1 MVGISKFPRKWTTSR
16 DWEKFLKQDSRNIMS
31 YSIFEWNFGNLLLN
45 GTILQFV
52 KPRKKKPGFHY
63 NLPLSYSQKKK
74 KKTSFF
80 FNKRLRT
87 IRLQLL
93 MLKKKPYQI
102 QITKERK
109 CIGIES
115 NMISVEKLQD
125 KDGYKFAPYSDGEQ
139 EVFDTHDCQ
148 TGRTQCANS
157 QLNFTS
163 LILYKLKNNCSHEI
177 SDLALALR

>member
-1 MVGISKFPRKWTTSR
+1 
-16 DWEKFLKQDSRNIMS
+16 MS
-31 YSIFEWNFGNLLLN
+31 YSIFDWNFGNLLLN

-63 NLPLSYSQKKK
+63 NLPLSYSQKK

>member
-1 MVGISKFPRKWTTSR
+1 
-16 DWEKFLKQDSRNIMS
+16 MS
-31 YSIFEWNFGNLLLN
+31 YSIFDWNFGNLLLK

-74 KKTSFF
+74 KNVIF

>member
-1 MVGISKFPRKWTTSR
+1 
-16 DWEKFLKQDSRNIMS
+16 MS

-52 KPRKKKPGFHY
+52 KPRKKNPDFVTTCLWVIAK
-63 NLPLSYSQKKK
+63 KKK

-80 FNKRLRT
+80 FQQATSDYTVT
-87 IRLQLL
+87 IAHAKK
-93 MLKKKPYQI
+93 KKKPYQI

-125 KDGYKFAPYSDGEQ
+125 KDGYKFVPYSDGEQ
-139 EVFDTHDCQ
+139 EVFDTHNCQ

>member
-16 DWEKFLKQDSRNIMS
+16 DWEKFLKQDSRNTMS

-52 KPRKKKPGFHY
+52 KPRKKKPGFRY

-93 MLKKKPYQI
+93 MLKKKKTLSDTNYEGKKMYRNRKQHDICGKITRQRWLQI
-102 QITKERK
+102 RALLSWGTRSIWHPWLSNWKNSVRK
-109 CIGIES
+109 
-115 NMISVEKLQD
+115 
-125 KDGYKFAPYSDGEQ
+125 
-139 EVFDTHDCQ
+139 
-148 TGRTQCANS
+148 
-157 QLNFTS
+157 
-163 LILYKLKNNCSHEI
+163 
-177 SDLALALR
+177 LAT

>member
-1 MVGISKFPRKWTTSR
+1 MDDFQGLRK
-16 DWEKFLKQDSRNIMS
+16 
-31 YSIFEWNFGNLLLN
+31 IFKTRLQKHYVLFDIWVEFREFVIEWNYFAICE
-45 GTILQFV
+45 T
-52 KPRKKKPGFHY
+52 KKKNPDFITTCIWVIA
-63 NLPLSYSQKKK
+63 KKK
-74 KKTSFF
+74 KKKKSFF

>member
-1 MVGISKFPRKWTTSR
+1 
-16 DWEKFLKQDSRNIMS
+16 MS

-74 KKTSFF
+74 KNLIFFQQATSDYTV
-80 FNKRLRT
+80 T
-87 IRLQLL
+87 IAHAK
-93 MLKKKPYQI
+93 KKKPYQI

>member
-1 MVGISKFPRKWTTSR
+1 MELFCN
-16 DWEKFLKQDSRNIMS
+16 L
-31 YSIFEWNFGNLLLN
+31 WNEE
-45 GTILQFV
+45 
-52 KPRKKKPGFHY
+52 KKPGFHY
-63 NLPLSYSQKKK
+63 NLHLSYSQKKK
-74 KKTSFF
+74 KKNVTFFQQATSDYTV
-80 FNKRLRT
+80 T
-87 IRLQLL
+87 IAHAK
-93 MLKKKPYQI
+93 KKKPYQI

>member
-1 MVGISKFPRKWTTSR
+1 MWHDK
-16 DWEKFLKQDSRNIMS
+16 E
-31 YSIFEWNFGNLLLN
+31 
-45 GTILQFV
+45 
-52 KPRKKKPGFHY
+52 KKKPGFHY
-63 NLPLSYSQKKK
+63 KLPLSYSQKKK
-74 KKTSFF
+74 KNVIFFQQATSDYTV
-80 FNKRLRT
+80 T
-87 IRLQLL
+87 IAHA
-93 MLKKKPYQI
+93 KKKPYQI

-177 SDLALALR
+177 SHLALALR

>member
-1 MVGISKFPRKWTTSR
+1 MDDFQGLRK
-16 DWEKFLKQDSRNIMS
+16 
-31 YSIFEWNFGNLLLN
+31 IFKTRLQKHYVLFDIWVEFREFVIEWNYFAICE
-45 GTILQFV
+45 T
-52 KPRKKKPGFHY
+52 KKKKPGFRY

>member
-16 DWEKFLKQDSRNIMS
+16 DWEKFLKQDSRNTMS

-52 KPRKKKPGFHY
+52 KRRKKNPDFITTCIWVIAK
-63 NLPLSYSQKKK
+63 KKK

>member
-1 MVGISKFPRKWTTSR
+1 
-16 DWEKFLKQDSRNIMS
+16 MS

-52 KPRKKKPGFHY
+52 KPRKKKPGFRY

-74 KKTSFF
+74 KNVIFFQQATSDYTV
-80 FNKRLRT
+80 T
-87 IRLQLL
+87 IAHA
-93 MLKKKPYQI
+93 KKKPYQI

>member
-1 MVGISKFPRKWTTSR
+1 MDDFQGLRK
-16 DWEKFLKQDSRNIMS
+16 
-31 YSIFEWNFGNLLLN
+31 IFKTRLQKHYVLFDIWLEFREFVIEWNYFAICE
-45 GTILQFV
+45 T
-52 KPRKKKPGFHY
+52 KKKKNPDFITTC
-63 NLPLSYSQKKK
+63 LWVIAKKK

-125 KDGYKFAPYSDGEQ
+125 KDGYKFAPYPHGEQ
-139 EVFDTHDCQ
+139 EVFDTHNCQ

-177 SDLALALR
+177 SHLALALR

>member
-1 MVGISKFPRKWTTSR
+1 M
-16 DWEKFLKQDSRNIMS
+16 
-31 YSIFEWNFGNLLLN
+31 
-45 GTILQFV
+45 
-52 KPRKKKPGFHY
+52 
-63 NLPLSYSQKKK
+63 
-74 KKTSFF
+74 SFF

-93 MLKKKPYQI
+93 MLKKKKKPYQI

-109 CIGIES
+109 YIGIES

-148 TGRTQCANS
+148 TGRTQSANS